1 MKPNR
6 PSARRAFTLIELLVV
21 IAIIAILIG
30 LLLPAVQKVREA
42 AARMK
47 CQNNMK
53 QIVLACHNYENAMG
67 GLPILYP
74 SSNQLGWMIPILPFI
89 EQQNLGNIYNANY
102 PWFDSVNAAAIQL
115 RISIFECPSSPG
127 AHIYTGLD
135 SGFAS
140 QGGGGS
146 ADTTFVTAV
155 TDYFAIS
162 GAGGDYSTYYSSSN
176 DTSGPFGSQ
185 SATPPASRQLV
196 QVTDGASNTFMVG
209 EQGGRPYLYVTGSM
223 QVHNANFPSY
233 VSSSGYNAGSDIA
246 LDYGWGSWA
255 HNNNFNIGT
264 WGADGMSKNGP
275 CAVNCSNYR
284 GVYSFHTGGANFAFA
299 DGSVHLISS
308 SLAPT
313 AYYALITARGGEVIP
328 SY

>member
-1 MKPNR
+1 MSRSGPNR
-6 PSARRAFTLIELLVV
+6 SAFTLIELLVV

-47 CQNNMK
+47 CQNNLK
-53 QIVLACHNYENAMG
+53 QIVLACHNYESAQG

-74 SSNQLGWMIPILPFI
+74 SSNQLGWMTPVLPYI
-89 EQQNLGNIYNANY
+89 EQQNLGNIYNLNY
-102 PWFDSVNAAAIQL
+102 PWFDTVNATAIQQ
-115 RISIFECPSSPG
+115 RIPIFECPSSPV
-127 AHIYTGLD
+127 AHSYTGFD

-140 QGGGGS
+140 QGGGGT
-146 ADTTFVTAV
+146 ANTTFITAV

-162 GAGGDYSTYYSSSN
+162 AAGGDYATYYSSSN

-185 SATPPASRQLV
+185 SATPPASRQLI
-196 QVTDGASNTFMVG
+196 QITDGTSNTFMVG
-209 EQGGRPYLYVTGSM
+209 EEAGRPYLYVTGGK

-233 VSSSGYNAGSDIA
+233 VGSYGYNPGSDIA

-255 HNNNFNIGT
+255 HNNNFNVGT
-264 WGADGMSKNGP
+264 WGADGLSKNGP
-275 CAVNCSNYR
+275 CAINCSNYR
-284 GVYSFHTGGANFAFA
+284 GVYSFHTGGANFGFA
-299 DGSVHLISS
+299 DGSVHFISS
-308 SLAPT
+308 SLAPA